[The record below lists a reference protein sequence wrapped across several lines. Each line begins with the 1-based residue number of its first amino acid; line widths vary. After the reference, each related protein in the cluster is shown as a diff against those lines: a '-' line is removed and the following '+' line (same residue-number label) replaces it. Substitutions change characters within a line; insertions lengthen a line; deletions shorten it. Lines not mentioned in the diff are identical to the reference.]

1 MFEYIG
7 MAFVAISLLV
17 AVTFI
22 TASISTKFWEKVA
35 QIQMERTIT
44 IEEEE
49 DNE

>member
-1 MFEYIG
+1 MFEFIG

-17 AVTFI
+17 GVTFI
-22 TASISTKFWEKVA
+22 TATISAKFWEKVA

-44 IEEEE
+44 VEEEE

>member
-1 MFEYIG
+1 MFEFIG
-7 MAFVAISLLV
+7 MAFVAISILV
-17 AVTFI
+17 GVTFI
-22 TASISTKFWEKVA
+22 TATISTKFWEKVA